1 MKQKI
6 ISIENMNHSNNITPP
21 LWPLKLLRFFVKKEY
36 AEEIEGDMEEIF
48 YDNIEQHSIRKA
60 KRIYT
65 WETLK
70 LLRPAL
76 IKNLKAFQSF
86 NQFNM
91 FGNYF
96 KTSSRSL
103 MKNPTSS
110 FINIFGLSMAVG
122 ICVLWYGFAQYVND
136 IDQFHEHKNEVYLVT
151 FFADREGKEQ
161 QFGTTPTPLGEMLQQ
176 DYPQIKKICRIN
188 DRPVVIKY
196 NDHVFHERIR
206 YVEPEFLQL
215 FTFPLKWGS
224 ANSLIDINSI
234 VLSEEMSIKY
244 FGEENPLGK
253 SIKVIFSESNS
264 KEFAVAGVAKK
275 FPEAN
280 AIDFDFLIHFDNQK
294 ISNPAYNT
302 SDWSSYVNATLIQVD
317 NPTDIALI
325 QQGMNKYK
333 LLQNEKHSEQAISN
347 FGFVSLAE
355 LYKKSMDIRD
365 GICPPYYESN
375 AKAVIILGVIT
386 LFLLTLACFNYI
398 NIAIVTAAKRLKEIG
413 VRKVIGATR
422 SKVITQFLSE
432 NIFVTSFALIFGLAI
447 GMFIFIPG
455 FEQINGFS
463 MDFTLAHRNLWIFL
477 VAVLFITGM
486 ISGLYPALYIS
497 KFEVVNI
504 LKGSSKFGKQNP
516 LNKIL
521 LGFQLILAC
530 ILITCA
536 VMFTQNTDYVAKRY
550 WGYNQND
557 ALYAEV
563 HNQLAYEQLN
573 AAMAQSPNVTS
584 IAGSVNHIGKNH
596 ATTIIKLPPNKEYEV
611 QQLAVDANYFS
622 TMQLTLIKGRAFN
635 PQPEADKQNIIIN
648 EEFVKSLNWQEAI
661 GQQIK
666 IDSMRYE
673 VIGVVKNFH
682 SYSFDSKM
690 LPTIFTVANKA
701 DYRFISLRVRSGSE
715 RETYAALQA
724 QWNKLFPEIPFQ
736 GSYQEDVWG
745 NFFVRIKN
753 HGRFWQAIALITI
766 LIAGLG
772 LYGLVTLNVTGRT
785 KEFSIRKVLG
795 AQTNHIATGILRQY
809 IILFAVSLLIGVP
822 VSYSLVKFLFDIA
835 YDYHVPMNYLSITL
849 AVSMLIF
856 VLLFVVFTQ
865 VSKVAKASPVNG
877 LKVE

>member
-1 MKQKI
+1 MIQPYD
-6 ISIENMNHSNNITPP
+6 ISPP
-21 LWPLKLLRFFVKKEY
+21 QWPLKLLRFFVKKEY

-48 YDNIEQHSIRKA
+48 YENIEQHSIRKA
-60 KRIYT
+60 KRIYA

-70 LLRPAL
+70 LLRPSL
-76 IKNLKAFQSF
+76 IKNIKAFHYF

-91 FGNYF
+91 FNNYF
-96 KTSSRSL
+96 KTSLRSL
-103 MKNPTSS
+103 MKNPMSS

-136 IDQFHEHKNEVYLVT
+136 VDQFHEHKNEVYLVT

-161 QFGTTPTPLGEMLQQ
+161 QYGTTPTPLGEMLKQ
-176 DYPQIKKICRIN
+176 DYPQIKKMCRVN
-188 DRPVVIKY
+188 DVAVVIKY
-196 NDHVFHERIR
+196 EDHVFHERVR
-206 YVEPEFLQL
+206 YVDPEFLQL

-224 ANSLIDINSI
+224 ANSLKDINSI
-234 VLSEEMSIKY
+234 VLSAEMSIKY
-244 FGEENPLGK
+244 FGEENPIGK
-253 SIKVIFSESNS
+253 SIKVIFGEGNS
-264 KEFAVAGVAKK
+264 KEFAVTGVAEKL
-275 FPEAN
+275 PESRS
-280 AIDFDFLIHFDNQK
+280 IDFDFLIHFDNQK
-294 ISNPAYNT
+294 ATNPVYNT
-302 SDWSSYVNATLIQVD
+302 SDWSSFVNATLIQVN

-325 QQGMNKYK
+325 QQGINKYK

-347 FGFVSLAE
+347 FGFVSLAD

-375 AKAVIILGVIT
+375 AKAVIILGIIT
-386 LFLLTLACFNYI
+386 LFLLALACFNYI

-422 SKVITQFLSE
+422 IKVITQFLSE
-432 NIFVTSFALIFGLAI
+432 NIFVTSFALVFGLLF
-447 GMFIFIPG
+447 GMFLFIPG
-455 FEQINGFS
+455 FEKINGFS
-463 MDFTLAHRNLWIFL
+463 MEFNLAHPNLWIFL
-477 VAVLFITGM
+477 TAVLFVTGM

-497 KFEVVNI
+497 RFEVVNI

-536 VMFTQNTDYVAKRY
+536 VMFTQNTDYVAERP

-563 HNQLAYEQLN
+563 HSQLAYEQLN
-573 AAMAQSPNVTS
+573 AAMAQNPNIAS
-584 IAGSVNHIGKNH
+584 ITGSVNHIGKSH
-596 ATTIIKLPPNKEYEV
+596 VTTIVKLPPNKEYEV

-635 PQPEADKQNIIIN
+635 PHPEADKQAIVVN
-648 EEFVKSLNWQEAI
+648 EELAKNLGGQEPI
-661 GQQIK
+661 GQQLE

-682 SYSFDSKM
+682 SYSFDSKI
-690 LPTIFTVANKA
+690 LPTLFTIANKA
-701 DYRFISLRVRSGSE
+701 DYRFISFRVRSGSE
-715 RETYAALQA
+715 KETYAALQT

-745 NFFVRIKN
+745 SFFEKIQT
-753 HGRFWQAIALITI
+753 HGRFWQAIAIITI

-795 AQTNHIATGILRQY
+795 AQTNNIATGILQQY
-809 IILFAVSLLIGVP
+809 AILFAVSLLMGIP
-822 VSYSLVKFLFDIA
+822 VSYSLVKYLFDIA

-849 AVSMLIF
+849 AVSMLVF
-856 VLLFVVFTQ
+856 VLLLVVFTQ
-865 VSKVAKASPVNG
+865 VNKVAKASPVNG

>member
-1 MKQKI
+1 MIQK
-6 ISIENMNHSNNITPP
+6 NITPP
-21 LWPLKLLRFFVKKEY
+21 HWPLMLLRFFVKKEY

-76 IKNLKAFQSF
+76 IKNLKALQYF

-96 KTSSRSL
+96 KTSLRSL

-122 ICVLWYGFAQYVND
+122 ICVLWFGFASWVND
-136 IDQFHEHKNEVYLVT
+136 TDQFHERKDEVYLVT
-151 FFADREGKEQ
+151 FFADLEGKEQ

-176 DYPQIKKICRIN
+176 DYPQIKKVCRVK
-188 DRPVVIKY
+188 DASVVVKHED
-196 NDHVFHERIR
+196 NVFHERIR
-206 YVEPEFLQL
+206 YVDPEFLQL

-224 ANSLIDINSI
+224 VNSLKDLNSI
-234 VLSEEMSIKY
+234 MLSEKMSIKY
-244 FGEENPLGK
+244 FGGENPLGK

-275 FPEAN
+275 LPESHSVS
-280 AIDFDFLIHFDNQK
+280 FDFLIHFDNQK
-294 ISNPAYNT
+294 VASPMYNT
-302 SDWSSYVNATLIQVD
+302 SDWNSFVNATLIQAD
-317 NPTDIALI
+317 NPSDIALI

-333 LLQNEKHSEQAISN
+333 ILQNEKHSERAISN

-375 AKAVIILGVIT
+375 TKAVLILGVIT
-386 LFLLTLACFNYI
+386 LFLLALACFNYI

-422 SKVITQFLSE
+422 IKVITQFLSE
-432 NIFVTSFALIFGLAI
+432 NIFVTSFALLFGLLFGI
-447 GMFIFIPG
+447 FLFIPG

-463 MDFTLAHRNLWIFL
+463 MGFKLAQPKLWIFL
-477 VAVLFITGM
+477 IGILFVTGM

-497 KFEVVNI
+497 RFEVVNI

-536 VMFTQNTDYVAKRY
+536 VMFTQNTDYVAERP
-550 WGYNQND
+550 WGYNQSE

-573 AAMAQSPNVTS
+573 AAMAQNSNVTS

-596 ATTIIKLPPNKEYEV
+596 ATTIVKLPPIKEYEV

-635 PQPEADKQNIIIN
+635 QHPEADKQAIIVN
-648 EEFVKSLNWQEAI
+648 EEFVKTLGWPEPI
-661 GQQIK
+661 GQQLE

-682 SYSFDSKM
+682 SYTFDSKM
-690 LPTIFTVANKA
+690 QPVIFKVANKA
-701 DYRFISLRVRSGSE
+701 DYRFISLRVRNGSE
-715 RETYAALQA
+715 RETYATLQT

-745 NFFVRIKN
+745 GFFEKIKN
-753 HGRFWQAIALITI
+753 HGRFFQAVALITI
-766 LIAGLG
+766 LL
-772 LYGLVTLNVTGRT
+772 T
-785 KEFSIRKVLG
+785 
-795 AQTNHIATGILRQY
+795 
-809 IILFAVSLLIGVP
+809 
-822 VSYSLVKFLFDIA
+822 
-835 YDYHVPMNYLSITL
+835 
-849 AVSMLIF
+849 
-856 VLLFVVFTQ
+856 
-865 VSKVAKASPVNG
+865 
-877 LKVE
+877 

>member
-1 MKQKI
+1 
-6 ISIENMNHSNNITPP
+6 MNYQPDHIYRPP
-21 LWPLKLLRFFVKKEY
+21 LWPLKLLRLFVKKEY
-36 AEEIEGDMEEIF
+36 VEEIEGDMEEMF
-48 YDNIEQHSIRKA
+48 RENIERLSLKKA

-65 WETLK
+65 VETMK
-70 LLRPAL
+70 LLRPTL
-76 IKNLKAFQSF
+76 IKNLKAFHYF

-103 MKNPTSS
+103 MKNPMSS

-122 ICVLWYGFAQYVND
+122 ICVLWFGFTTWVNNT
-136 IDQFHEHKNEVYLVT
+136 DQFHEHKNEVYLVT

-161 QFGTTPTPLGEMLQQ
+161 QYGTTPTPLGEMLQQ
-176 DYPQIKKICRIN
+176 DYPQIKKMCRVN
-188 DRPVVIKY
+188 DASVVIKY
-196 NDHVFHERIR
+196 EDRVFHERVR
-206 YVEPEFLQL
+206 YVDPEFLQL
-215 FTFPLKWGS
+215 FTFPLKWGL
-224 ANSLIDINSI
+224 ANSLKDINSI
-234 VLSEEMSIKY
+234 VLSEKMSIKY
-244 FGEENPLGK
+244 FGEENPIGK
-253 SIKVIFSESNS
+253 NIKVIFGEGNS
-264 KEFAVAGVAKK
+264 KEFEVTGVARKL
-275 FPEAN
+275 PESHS
-280 AIDFDFLIHFDNQK
+280 ISFDFLIHFENLK
-294 ISNPAYNT
+294 VANPTYNI
-302 SDWSSYVNATLIQVD
+302 SDWSSFVNATLIQVE
-317 NPTDIALI
+317 NPTDIAII

-333 LLQNEKHSEQAISN
+333 VLQNEKHSEQAISD
-347 FGFVSLAE
+347 FRFISLAQ

-365 GICPPYYESN
+365 GLCPPYYESN
-375 AKAVIILGVIT
+375 AKAVMILGVIT

-422 SKVITQFLSE
+422 FKVITQFLSE
-432 NIFVTSFALIFGLAI
+432 NIFVTSFALVFGLAI
-447 GMFIFIPG
+447 GMFVFIPG

-463 MDFTLAHRNLWIFL
+463 MGFTLAHPNLWMFL
-477 VAVLFITGM
+477 VAVLFVTGL

-497 KFEVVNI
+497 RFEVVNI

-536 VMFTQNTDYVAKRY
+536 VMFTQNTDYVAQRN

-557 ALYAEV
+557 VLYAEV
-563 HNQLAYEQLN
+563 HNQLAYEQIY
-573 AAMAQSPNVTS
+573 AAMAQNPNVMS
-584 IAGSVNHIGKNH
+584 IAGSTNHIGKNH
-596 ATTIIKLPPNKEYEV
+596 TTAIVKLPPSKQYEV

-622 TMQLTLIKGRAFN
+622 TMQLTLTKGRAFN
-635 PQPEADKQNIIIN
+635 LHPEADKQSVVVN
-648 EEFVKSLNWQEAI
+648 EEFVKNLGWQEPI
-661 GQQIK
+661 GQPIE

-682 SYSFDSKM
+682 SYNFDTKM
-690 LPTIFTVANKA
+690 LPILFKVADKA

-715 RETYAALQA
+715 REAYTSLQA

-745 NFFVRIKN
+745 GYFEKIKG
-753 HGRFWQAIALITI
+753 HSRFWQAIAFITI
-766 LIAGLG
+766 LLAGLG
-772 LYGLVTLNVTGRT
+772 LYGLVTLNVAART
-785 KEFSIRKVLG
+785 KEFSIRKALG
-795 AQTNHIATGILRQY
+795 AQTNNIAKGILRQY
-809 IILFAVSLLIGVP
+809 TILFTVSLLIGIP

-835 YDYHVPMNYLSITL
+835 YEYHVPMNYISVTL
-849 AVSMLIF
+849 AVSILIF
-856 VLLFVVFTQ
+856 VLLFVVSTQ